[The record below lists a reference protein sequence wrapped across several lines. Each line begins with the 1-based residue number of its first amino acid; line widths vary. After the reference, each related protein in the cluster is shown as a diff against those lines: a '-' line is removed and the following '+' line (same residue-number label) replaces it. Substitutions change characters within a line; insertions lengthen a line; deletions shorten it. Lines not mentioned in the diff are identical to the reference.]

1 MIYIRTET
9 NDYFH
14 CVLSVQKSEKTRHGD
29 ILKLQQSEN
38 QIYTV

>member
-1 MIYIRTET
+1 MIIFIVY
-9 NDYFH
+9 
-14 CVLSVQKSEKTRHGD
+14 LLLKSVQKSEKTRHGD